1 MFQNK
6 NSTMAHRS
14 RIPTR
19 RLAASVND
27 ENRVTG
33 TATTAVKDTETVKAA
48 GKPRTAPVNA
58 ANKPVT
64 RGEAAKRF
72 GAPAVRPRSALG
84 DIGNTKVQ
92 AIVSRLSKPSDATK
106 RLPVKPGFGA
116 STAIAKPVATGARGR
131 LITASARP
139 SAIPNRSSALGVRPI
154 SKPTANLNARRIRH
168 PTGTVPPAGV
178 ATKRTRSADAS
189 VGSTSAT
196 SLGKHTRSGRAPCSV
211 AATAAEAFENN
222 GTVDVVSRAEGF
234 SGGNYSSSGFVEHS
248 SEAEEE
254 VSSTVVSSEVASL
267 KLDSA
272 APLPNAGGLDEL
284 KFVEVDTI
292 DYALEHTGNL
302 NEHPILMTEINEFE
316 ADVDPLDQTLVPE
329 FGDDIFGYMRELEV
343 KLMPDP
349 NYIER
354 QSALSWA
361 TRSIL
366 VEWIVQVHQRFNLL
380 PETLYLCINFVDRFL
395 SIRAI
400 TVNKLQL
407 VGAVCL
413 LLAAKYEEMY
423 VPSIKDIE
431 FMVENNYKEAEILSA
446 ERHILR
452 MLNFDLGWPGPL
464 SFLRRISK
472 ADEYDMSTRTL
483 AKYLIEVTLID
494 ERFIG
499 VPCSKVA
506 ATAHYLALRFLGK
519 SPWSR
524 AHAFYA
530 GYFESELIPLA
541 SNLIELLLQPRKHR
555 AIYEK
560 YADQRFLCASKFVHQ
575 WLKINKPESLIQ
587 HIGADCV
594 PGTSEVDD
602 TSNTD
607 ELGL

>member
-1 MFQNK
+1 
-6 NSTMAHRS
+6 MAHRS

-19 RLAASVND
+19 RLAASAND
-27 ENRVTG
+27 ENRV
-33 TATTAVKDTETVKAA
+33 ATAVRAVKEIEPIKTA
-48 GKPRTAPVNA
+48 GKPRVAPVNV

-64 RGEAAKRF
+64 RAAASKTF
-72 GAPAVRPRSALG
+72 GAPASRSRSALG
-84 DIGNTKVQ
+84 DIGNIKAQTV
-92 AIVSRLSKPSDATK
+92 VSRLSKPSDATK
-106 RLPVKPGFGA
+106 RLSVKPGFGG
-116 STAIAKPVATGARGR
+116 STAAVKPVTAGTRAR
-131 LITASARP
+131 ITTASARP
-139 SAIPNRSSALGVRPI
+139 SAIPSRSTTLGARPI
-154 SKPTANLNARRIRH
+154 SKPAANLGARRIRQ
-168 PTGTVPPAGV
+168 PTGTAPLA
-178 ATKRTRSADAS
+178 ATAAKRARSADVS
-189 VGSTSAT
+189 VGSTSTT
-196 SLGKHTRSGRAPCSV
+196 SLGKHTRSGRAPCSSV
-211 AATAAEAFENN
+211 TTAAEALEND
-222 GTVDVVSRAEGF
+222 GVAATEGH
-234 SGGNYSSSGFVEHS
+234 SGIKHFNSASMDRS
-248 SEAEEE
+248 SEADD
-254 VSSTVVSSEVASL
+254 VSSTVVGSEVASL

-272 APLPNAGGLDEL
+272 DPLSNGSGLGEL

-292 DYALEHTGNL
+292 DYALEHTGDL

-316 ADVDPLDQTLVPE
+316 AGVDPTDQTLVPE

-349 NYIER
+349 NYIEN
-354 QSALSWA
+354 QATLSWA

-380 PETLYLCINFVDRFL
+380 PETLYLCINFIDRFL
-395 SIRAI
+395 SVRDI
-400 TVNKLQL
+400 TINKLQL

-413 LLAAKYEEMY
+413 LLAAKYEEIQ

-431 FMVENNYKEAEILSA
+431 FMVENNYGEAEILSA

-506 ATAHYLALRFLGK
+506 AAAHYLALRFLGK
-519 SPWSR
+519 NPWSR

-541 SNLIELLLQPRKHR
+541 ANLVELLLQPRKHR

-560 YADQRFLCASKFVHQ
+560 YADQRFLCASRFAHQ

-587 HIGADCV
+587 HIGADCS
-594 PGTSEVDD
+594 PGGI
-602 TSNTD
+602 D
-607 ELGL
+607 ENDASDLHVSQF

>member
-1 MFQNK
+1 
-6 NSTMAHRS
+6 MAHRS

-19 RLAASVND
+19 RFAASVND
-27 ENRVTG
+27 ENRVATNA
-33 TATTAVKDTETVKAA
+33 TAVRAVKDAEPVKAT
-48 GKPRTAPVNA
+48 GKPHAAPINT

-64 RGEAAKRF
+64 RAGAAKAF
-72 GAPAVRPRSALG
+72 GAQAARPRNALG

-92 AIVSRLSKPSDATK
+92 TIVSRLSKPSDATK

-116 STAIAKPVATGARGR
+116 STTAVKPVTAGARAR
-131 LITASARP
+131 FTTTSARP
-139 SAIPNRSSALGVRPI
+139 SAIPSRPSTLGTRPI
-154 SKPTANLNARRIRH
+154 SKPAANLGARRIRQ
-168 PTGTVPPAGV
+168 PTGTIPPAGA
-178 ATKRTRSADAS
+178 ATKRARAAEASA
-189 VGSTSAT
+189 GSTSTT
-196 SLGKHTRSGRAPCSV
+196 SLGKHTRSGRAPCSSV
-211 AATAAEAFENN
+211 ATTIEAVENDGFVDIVAEA
-222 GTVDVVSRAEGF
+222 EGH
-234 SGGNYSSSGFVEHS
+234 SGSCHFNSANVERS
-248 SEAEEE
+248 SEAGDD
-254 VSSTVVSSEVASL
+254 VSSTVVGSEVASL

-272 APLPNAGGLDEL
+272 DPVSNASGLGEL

-302 NEHPILMTEINEFE
+302 NEQPILMTEINEFE
-316 ADVDPLDQTLVPE
+316 ADIDPMDQTLVPE

-343 KLMPDP
+343 KLMPDA

-354 QSALSWA
+354 QSTLSWP

-380 PETLYLCINFVDRFL
+380 PETLYLCINFIDRFL
-395 SIRAI
+395 SIRDI
-400 TVNKLQL
+400 TINKLQL

-413 LLAAKYEEMY
+413 LLAAKYEEIH

-431 FMVENNYKEAEILSA
+431 FMVENNYGEAEILSA

-519 SPWSR
+519 NPWSR

-541 SNLIELLLQPRKHR
+541 ANLIELLLQPRKHR

-587 HIGADCV
+587 PIGADCL
-594 PGTSEVDD
+594 PGGTEGNDVDD
-602 TSNTD
+602 LHES
-607 ELGL
+607 EF